1 MTLDEIKCKYGFQND
16 AAGSTPEDAEIQ
28 KKKDEIKKLLMEIK
42 ALGAQSEKRT
52 GRKNFF
58 ARGILNT
65 MKA

>member
-1 MTLDEIKCKYGFQND
+1 MTIDEIKSKYGVQND
-16 AAGSTPEDAEIQ
+16 AGNAPEDAEIQ

>member
-1 MTLDEIKCKYGFQND
+1 MTIDEIKSKYSVQND
-16 AAGSTPEDAEIQ
+16 AGNAPEDAEIQ

-42 ALGAQSEKRT
+42 ALGAKSEKRT
-52 GRKNFF
+52 GKINIL